1 MIEEG
6 KFSDFYHKA
15 RKKVLD
21 KKKKKEEKKPEKAMD
36 AGARAKRKLARKV
49 HAKYVSGST
58 ENVPDD
64 IREDKVLKT
73 IAKELD
79 NASKMHKG
87 QANKIRTHLKDMK
100 KGGDKK
106 EHDCASKVKHE
117 EYGIGNCIPEHHT
130 ILEDGTVSHYDV
142 EFEEYIVENCP
153 VEDLEILV
161 TEMHSHSAKKKVSEG
176 AVTKEVED
184 LQTAAETGKGK
195 YVAKADA
202 QPDVGGPDKE
212 GDEDPRSMYTKWNLV
227 KNRLRAMGLKM
238 SHEPEGETIEEAER
252 TLASR
257 MDRKS
262 KLYDKTVKKAM
273 NFARD
278 EGEASGH
285 ARFNM
290 SRLGRE
296 KDKLA
301 AKRREANESVSEGMA
316 TPESGTGKYYNEK
329 KPTDMQLAKR
339 KKMETVKS
347 LTNQGKHKEASAM
360 YKEDKYIS
368 GFRNKLKNIK

>member
-1 MIEEG
+1 
-6 KFSDFYHKA
+6 
-15 RKKVLD
+15 
-21 KKKKKEEKKPEKAMD
+21 
-36 AGARAKRKLARKV
+36 
-49 HAKYVSGST
+49 
-58 ENVPDD
+58 
-64 IREDKVLKT
+64 
-73 IAKELD
+73 
-79 NASKMHKG
+79 
-87 QANKIRTHLKDMK
+87 MK
-100 KGGDKK
+100 
-106 EHDCASKVKHE
+106 
-117 EYGIGNCIPEHHT
+117 
-130 ILEDGTVSHYDV
+130 
-142 EFEEYIVENCP
+142 
-153 VEDLEILV
+153 
-161 TEMHSHSAKKKVSEG
+161 
-176 AVTKEVED
+176 
-184 LQTAAETGKGK
+184 
-195 YVAKADA
+195 
-202 QPDVGGPDKE
+202 
-212 GDEDPRSMYTKWNLV
+212 
-227 KNRLRAMGLKM
+227 
-238 SHEPEGETIEEAER
+238 PEGETIEEAER

-368 GFRNKLKNIK
+368 SFKNKLNNIK